1 MFPFYMFMECKP
13 WELNLKAKRHGMTG
27 NKTRPKKKFGV

>member
-1 MFPFYMFMECKP
+1 MFPFYMFLECKP

-27 NKTRPKKKFGV
+27 NETRPKKKFGV